1 MNEKPKSIWK
11 KPRTGWRSSL
21 LWILIVSIAAFL
33 FAVLLAIFTSVKTTL
48 FDKHSGL
55 ENFVGYG
62 LIVWFWFLIAVAFVL
77 AFYGIARWF
86 FCWRN
91 LKRFLFGL
99 ACFATLVALFYVEE
113 DWRGKHDWKKFQRE
127 WAAKGEN
134 FDWQSVVPPAVPD
147 DENFALTPVVASCYE
162 TYFDKSGHAV
172 QPRNTNVVDRL
183 SLISWREDSYENKR
197 PKIPES
203 DGWRAA
209 TKMDLKARQDYFRTP
224 PPTNSIQT
232 NCYPVAPQ
240 PQMPAADVLLALS
253 KYDSTIE
260 EIRQA
265 SRLPYSRFP
274 LTYDEEDKFAILL
287 PHLAALK
294 TCEQTVSLRA
304 VAELQMGRTEPACED
319 ARLGLYLANA
329 LRSEPFIISQL
340 VGKAM
345 LEIALQPV
353 WEGLAGHRW
362 SESQLIALDAELM
375 KFDLLADCHE
385 AMRAEIVSSAEE
397 ANYLRRHRDYVV
409 QFAQNNFR
417 YTVAS
422 RYKFSIY
429 RHIPGGWFYQS
440 ALRNGRSLVQ
450 YFPAVN
456 REARTISPEL
466 IRRADTS
473 SVKAGYFDPL
483 ETLREM
489 FNAKELF
496 MGNFLEKIAVG
507 QSSVDLARTAIALER
522 YRLAHGE
529 YPESLDALAPQFI
542 AQVPHDVI
550 GGGPLKYRREQDGQF
565 VLYSIG
571 WNETDDGGVVV
582 MGKGK
587 DPGDKSNLSVEINKG
602 DWVWRYPAR

>member
-1 MNEKPKSIWK
+1 MNENLENIWK

-48 FDKHSGL
+48 FDKHAGL
-55 ENFVGYG
+55 ANFAGYV
-62 LIVWFWFLIAVAFVL
+62 LIVWFWFLIAVAIVL
-77 AFYGIARWF
+77 VFHGTVRWF

-91 LKRFLFGL
+91 FKRLLFGL
-99 ACFATLVALFYVEE
+99 ACFATLIALFYAEE
-113 DWRGKHDWKKFQRE
+113 DWRGKHDWEKFQRA

-183 SLISWREDSYENKR
+183 SMISWREDSYENKR

-203 DGWRAA
+203 DGWQAA
-209 TKMDLKARQDYFRTP
+209 RKIDLKAWQDYFRTP

-240 PQMPAADVLLALS
+240 PQTPATDVLLALS
-253 KYDSTIE
+253 KYNSTIE

-274 LTYDEEDKFAILL
+274 LTYDDADKFAILL

-304 VAELQMGRTEPACED
+304 VAELKMGRTEPACAD

-329 LRSEPFIISQL
+329 LRSEPVIISHV
-340 VGKAM
+340 VGNAM
-345 LEIALQPV
+345 LEMALQPV
-353 WEGLAGHRW
+353 WEGLAEHRW

-375 KFDLLADCHE
+375 KFDLLADCQQSQKS
-385 AMRAEIVSSAEE
+385 EIGFSAEE
-397 ANYLRRHRDYVV
+397 ANYLRRHRDYVADFS
-409 QFAQNNFR
+409 QIGITYPDFARF
-417 YTVAS
+417 
-422 RYKFSIY
+422 KFSIY
-429 RHIPGGWFYQS
+429 RYIPGGWFYQS
-440 ALRNGRSLVQ
+440 ALRNSRSLVQ

-456 REARTISPEL
+456 RDAQTISPEL
-466 IRRADTS
+466 IRRADAS
-473 SVKAGYFDPL
+473 SVKAGLFDPL
-483 ETLREM
+483 DTLRKM
-489 FNAKELF
+489 SNADYLF
-496 MGNFLEKIAVG
+496 MGNFLKMLPPPRPPWIWR
-507 QSSVDLARTAIALER
+507 ARQLR
-522 YRLAHGE
+522 W
-529 YPESLDALAPQFI
+529 S
-542 AQVPHDVI
+542 VI
-550 GGGPLKYRREQDGQF
+550 GWHIGNIRNRWMRSRRSSF
-565 VLYSIG
+565 PKCRM
-571 WNETDDGGVVV
+571 T
-582 MGKGK
+582 
-587 DPGDKSNLSVEINKG
+587 
-602 DWVWRYPAR
+602 

>member
-1 MNEKPKSIWK
+1 MDEKTKSIWK
-11 KPRTGWRSSL
+11 KSWQGPRVVL
-21 LWILIVSIAAFL
+21 LQVTLFSAIAWLVLFFVVLPMSWSEAPGINILFGIFAAVGACTVISGLLFL
-33 FAVLLAIFTSVKTTL
+33 FYPVYPV
-48 FDKHSGL
+48 
-55 ENFVGYG
+55 V
-62 LIVWFWFLIAVAFVL
+62 
-77 AFYGIARWF
+77 RWL
-86 FCWRN
+86 CSWRN
-91 LKRFLFGL
+91 FKQFLFGL
-99 ACFATLVALFYVEE
+99 ACFATLIALFYAEE
-113 DWRGKHDWKKFQRE
+113 DWRGKHDWEKFQRT

-147 DENFALTPVVASCYE
+147 AENFALTPVVASCYE

-197 PKIPES
+197 PQIPES
-203 DGWRAA
+203 GGWQAA
-209 TKMDLKARQDYFRTP
+209 TKMNLKAWQDYFRTP
-224 PPTNSIQT
+224 PPTNSIHT

-240 PQMPAADVLLALS
+240 PQIPAADVLLALS

-274 LTYDEEDKFAILL
+274 LTYDDEDKFAILL

-304 VAELQMGRTEPACED
+304 VAELKMGRTEPACAD

-329 LRSEPFIISQL
+329 LRSEPVIISHV
-340 VGKAM
+340 VGNAM
-345 LEIALQPV
+345 LEMALQPV
-353 WEGLAGHRW
+353 WEGLAEHRW

-375 KFDLLADCHE
+375 KFDLLADCQQ
-385 AMRAEIVSSAEE
+385 AQKSEIGFSAEE
-397 ANYLRRHRDYVV
+397 ANYLRRHRDYVADFS
-409 QFAQNNFR
+409 QMGFAYPDFAR
-417 YTVAS
+417 F
-422 RYKFSIY
+422 KFSLY
-429 RHIPGGWFYQS
+429 RYIPGGWFYQS

-456 REARTISPEL
+456 RDAQTISPEL
-466 IRRADTS
+466 IRRADAS
-473 SVKAGYFDPL
+473 GVKAGYFDPL
-483 ETLREM
+483 DTLRKM
-489 FNAKELF
+489 FNADYLF
-496 MGNFLEKIAVG
+496 MGNFLKNVAYA
-507 QSSVDLARTAIALER
+507 QASVDLARTAIALER

-542 AQVPHDVI
+542 SKVPHDVI
-550 GGGPLKYRREQDGQF
+550 GGQPLKYRREADGLF

-582 MGKGK
+582 MGKGNNPN
-587 DPGDKSNLSVEINKG
+587 DESNSSVDINKG
-602 DWVWRYPAR
+602 DWVWRYPQK